1 MDGSVLEEK
10 SSINICGGWLLP
22 STWIGALTLSVLL
35 KLPPRKL
42 EPWFVLWSFF
52 LLRLLCISINLLY
65 GHRWNTVAMSGPVL
79 LVATEL
85 AQLVPLPYSRRKST
99 CYSDRLHDF
108 PVTIHWCYKNVYV
121 MFLFSH
127 RHTLEFLADRMLSF
141 DLWPKWP

>member
-1 MDGSVLEEK
+1 MGLFLSKNHLLR
-10 SSINICGGWLLP
+10 CGGWLFP

-35 KLPPRKL
+35 KLSPKKL
-42 EPWFVLWSFF
+42 EPWFVLWSFL

-65 GHRWNTVAMSGPVL
+65 GHEWNTVAMSGLVL

-108 PVTIHWCYKNVYV
+108 PVTIPWCYKNVYV
-121 MFLFSH
+121 TFLSSH
-127 RHTLEFLADRMLSF
+127 RHTLEFFADRMLSF
-141 DLWPKWP
+141 DLWPNWP